1 MTNLVSCPFNS
12 YVTYNNMAQVSQELG
27 TENISKLLIKQSVPA
42 SIGFLIMSIYS
53 IVDTIYVGRWI
64 GPLAIGA
71 ITVVMP
77 ISFLISSIGMAIG
90 VGGASVISRAL
101 GSGDRRRALKTFG
114 NMVNATLHFA
124 IVLVILGFI
133 FDNEILTLFGGKGEI
148 LPYAKEYFIVILYG
162 IPFLA
167 WAMMSNNVIRAQG
180 RPKVAMYVMVI
191 PAIVNIILDPIFIIV
206 FKMGLAGAAWATTI
220 SYVISAVY
228 ALVFFLKGDSEIRFV
243 LKYFK
248 IDFGILRDIFSIG
261 SITLAR
267 QGSISLLIVVLNH
280 SLFSYAGEMGI
291 SVYGI
296 VNRIMMFALFPVI
309 GIVQGFLPIAG
320 YNYGAKN
327 PRRVRLSI
335 NTSIKYAVSLA
346 VGILAII
353 LTFSDHVVTAF
364 TTDSMLVEESSFA
377 LIFVFL
383 MSPLIAVQ
391 MVGSGYFQAIGKA
404 LPALLLTLTKQGFF
418 LIPLVLILPRFYGVN
433 GIWYSFPI
441 ADILSALV
449 TWIFL
454 QKEIK
459 NHLTLQNA

>member
-1 MTNLVSCPFNS
+1 MP
-12 YVTYNNMAQVSQELG
+12 QVSKELG
-27 TENISKLLIKQSVPA
+27 TESIGKLLIKQSVPA

-90 VGGASVISRAL
+90 VGGASIISRAL
-101 GSGDRRRALKTFG
+101 GSNDRQKALKTFG

-124 IVLVILGFI
+124 VVLVTVGFI
-133 FDNEILTLFGGKGEI
+133 FSEEILTFFGGKGNI
-148 LPYAKEYFIVILYG
+148 LPYATEYFRVILMG
-162 IPFLA
+162 VPFLA

-180 RPKVAMYVMVI
+180 RPKVAMLVMVI
-191 PAIVNIILDPIFIIV
+191 PAIINIILDPIFIIG
-206 FKMGLAGAAWATTI
+206 FNMGLSGAALATTI
-220 SYVISAVY
+220 SYVLSALY
-228 ALVFFLKGDSEIRFV
+228 ALRFFLKGDSEVRFIFR
-243 LKYFK
+243 YFK
-248 IDFGILRDIFSIG
+248 LNLKIVREIFSIG

-267 QGSISLLIVVLNH
+267 QSSISLLIVVLNH
-280 SLFSYAGEMGI
+280 TLFNYAGELGI

-296 VNRIMMFALFPVI
+296 VNRVMMFSLFPII

-327 PRRVRLSI
+327 APRVRESI
-335 NTSIKYAVSLA
+335 NTSIKYALFFSIA
-346 VGILAII
+346 ILTIM
-353 LTFSDHVVTAF
+353 LTFSNEVVSAF
-364 TTDSMLVEESSFA
+364 TSDNDLIQESSRA
-377 LIFVFL
+377 LVFIFL

-418 LIPLVLILPRFYGVN
+418 LIPLVLILPKFWGLD
-433 GIWYSFPI
+433 GIWYAFPI
-441 ADILSALV
+441 ADILSASV

-454 QKEIK
+454 QIEIR
-459 NHLTLQNA
+459 NHLYFEKAPPDNPVPTFPSSVEQ

>member
-1 MTNLVSCPFNS
+1 MT
-12 YVTYNNMAQVSQELG
+12 QKSQELG
-27 TENISKLLIKQSVPA
+27 TDSISSLLIKQSVPA
-42 SIGFLIMSIYS
+42 AIGFLIMSIYS

-71 ITVVMP
+71 VTVVMP
-77 ISFLISSIGMAIG
+77 ITFLISSVGMAIG

-101 GSGDRRRALKTFG
+101 GAGDRKRALKTFG

-124 IVLVILGFI
+124 VILVVLGFI
-133 FDNEILTLFGGKGEI
+133 YDEEILTVFGGKGDI
-148 LPYAKEYFIVILYG
+148 LPLAREYFIVILYG

-180 RPKVAMYVMVI
+180 RPKAAMYIMVI
-191 PAIVNIILDPIFIIV
+191 PALVNIVLDPIFIIW
-206 FKMGLAGAAWATTI
+206 FKMDLSGAAWATTI
-220 SYVISAVY
+220 SYAISAFY
-228 ALVFFLKGDSEIRFV
+228 ALRFFLKGDGEIRFV
-243 LKYFK
+243 LRYFK
-248 IDFGILRDIFSIG
+248 IDFLILRDIFSIG

-267 QGSISLLIVVLNH
+267 QSSVSLLIVVLNH

-296 VNRIMMFALFPVI
+296 VNRVMMFALFPVI

-327 PRRVRLSI
+327 IARVRASI
-335 NTSIKYAVSLA
+335 NTSIKYALSLA
-346 VGILAII
+346 GFILVLI
-353 LTFSDHVVTAF
+353 LLFSNKVVMAF
-364 TTDSMLVEESSFA
+364 TTDDTLIRESSFA
-377 LIFVFL
+377 LVFVFI
-383 MSPLIAVQ
+383 MSPLIGVQ

-418 LIPLVLILPRFYGVN
+418 LIPLVLIMPRFFGVN

-441 ADILSALV
+441 ADILSASV

-454 QKEIK
+454 NREIK
-459 NHLTLQNA
+459 SNLTLETSQIS

>member
-1 MTNLVSCPFNS
+1 MSQ
-12 YVTYNNMAQVSQELG
+12 ASQELG
-27 TENISKLLIKQSVPA
+27 SESIGKLIIKQSVPA

-77 ISFLISSIGMAIG
+77 ITFLISSVGMAIG
-90 VGGASVISRAL
+90 VGGASIISRAL
-101 GSGDRRRALKTFG
+101 GGKDRRRALRTFG
-114 NMVNATLHFA
+114 NMVNTTLHFA
-124 IVLVILGFI
+124 VILMVFGFI
-133 FDNEILTLFGGKGEI
+133 FDEEILRIFGGKGDI
-148 LPYAKEYFIVILYG
+148 LPFAQEYFRVLLYG
-162 IPFLA
+162 VPFLA

-180 RPKVAMYVMVI
+180 KPKVAMLVMVI
-191 PAIVNIILDPIFIIV
+191 PAVLNIILDPIFIIV
-206 FKMGLAGAAWATTI
+206 LDMGLAGAAWATTI
-220 SYVISAVY
+220 SYIISAGY
-228 ALVFFLKGDSEIRFV
+228 ALVFFLKGKSEITFILR
-243 LKYFK
+243 YFK
-248 IDFGILRDIFSIG
+248 LDFILIKEIFSIG

-267 QGSISLLIVVLNH
+267 QGTISLLIVVLNQT
-280 SLFSYAGEMGI
+280 LFNFAGELGI

-296 VNRIMMFALFPVI
+296 VNRVMMFALFPVI

-327 PRRVRLSI
+327 SNRVKKSI
-335 NTSIKYAVSLA
+335 NTSIKYAISISAITLTL
-346 VGILAII
+346 ILI
-353 LTFSDHVVTAF
+353 FSEYIVAAF
-364 TTDSMLVEESSFA
+364 TTDDTLIKESSFA
-377 LIFVFL
+377 LIFVFI

-418 LIPLVLILPRFYGVN
+418 LIPLVIIMPRIFGVP

-441 ADILSALV
+441 ADVLSALV

-454 QKEIK
+454 QKEIR
-459 NHLTLQNA
+459 NHLSFEEEVVSEPTAIH

>member
-1 MTNLVSCPFNS
+1 
-12 YVTYNNMAQVSQELG
+12 MAQVSKELG
-27 TENISKLLIKQSVPA
+27 TESIGKLLIQQSVPA

-77 ISFLISSIGMAIG
+77 ITFLISSIGMAIG
-90 VGGASVISRAL
+90 VGGASMISRAL
-101 GSGDRRRALKTFG
+101 GANDRKKALKTFG
-114 NMVNATLHFA
+114 NMVNTTLHFA
-124 IVLVILGFI
+124 IILVVLGFI
-133 FDNEILTLFGGKGEI
+133 FDEEILGLFGGKGDI
-148 LPYAKEYFIVILYG
+148 LPYAKEYFLVLLYG
-162 IPFLA
+162 VPFLA

-180 RPKVAMYVMVI
+180 RPKVAMLVMVI
-191 PAIVNIILDPIFIIV
+191 PAVINIILDPIFIIV
-206 FKMGLAGAAWATTI
+206 FDLGLAGAAWATSI

-228 ALVFFLKGDSEIRFV
+228 ALVFFLKGDGEIRFI
-243 LKYFK
+243 LKYFR
-248 IDFGILRDIFSIG
+248 IDFSIIREIFSIG

-267 QGSISLLIVVLNH
+267 QGSISILIVVLNQT
-280 SLFSYAGEMGI
+280 LFNFAGEMGI

-296 VNRIMMFALFPVI
+296 VNRVMMFAIFPVI

-320 YNYGAKN
+320 YNYGARN
-327 PRRVRLSI
+327 STRVRKSI
-335 NTSIKYAVSLA
+335 NTSIKYAT
-346 VGILAII
+346 ILASLI
-353 LTFSDHVVTAF
+353 LVLVISFSDYVVQAF
-364 TTDSMLVEESSFA
+364 TVDKELIKESSYA
-377 LIFVFL
+377 LVFVFL

-418 LIPLVLILPRFYGVN
+418 LIPLVLIMPHFFGVS

-459 NHLTLQNA
+459 NHLTLKSNDIITAPGTV

>member
-1 MTNLVSCPFNS
+1 MP
-12 YVTYNNMAQVSQELG
+12 QISQELG
-27 TENISKLLIKQSVPA
+27 TQNIGKLLIKQSVPA

-90 VGGASVISRAL
+90 VGGASIISRAF
-101 GSGDRRRALKTFG
+101 GNRDKKRAQKTFG
-114 NMVNATLHFA
+114 NMVNMTLHFA
-124 IVLVILGFI
+124 ILLVIAGFV
-133 FDNEILTLFGGKGEI
+133 FDDEILKIFGGKGEI
-148 LPYAKEYFIVILYG
+148 LPYAKEYFRVILIG

-167 WAMMSNNVIRAQG
+167 WAMMANNVIRAQG
-180 RPKVAMYVMVI
+180 RPKVAMMVMVI
-191 PAIVNIILDPIFIIV
+191 PAILNIILDPIFIIV
-206 FKMGLAGAAWATTI
+206 FDMGLAGAAWATSI
-220 SYVISAVY
+220 SYFISAGYSVY
-228 ALVFFLKGDSEIRFV
+228 FFIKGNSEIKFIFRYFSLD
-243 LKYFK
+243 LKIIK
-248 IDFGILRDIFSIG
+248 EIFAIG

-280 SLFSYAGEMGI
+280 SLFKYAGEMGI

-296 VNRIMMFALFPVI
+296 VNRVMMFALFPVI

-327 PRRVRLSI
+327 SERVKSSI
-335 NTSIKYAVSLA
+335 NVSIKYAL
-346 VGILAII
+346 ILSSVI
-353 LTFSDHVVTAF
+353 LTFILFFSDQIVTVF
-364 TTDSMLVEESSFA
+364 TTDKDLIRDSSFA
-377 LIFVFL
+377 LIFVYM

-404 LPALLLTLTKQGFF
+404 LPALFLTMTKQGFF
-418 LIPLVLILPRFYGVN
+418 LIPLVLILPIFYGVN

-441 ADILSALV
+441 ADVLSATV
-449 TWIFL
+449 TWLFL
-454 QKEIK
+454 KREIK
-459 NHLTLQNA
+459 NHLVPTK

>member
-1 MTNLVSCPFNS
+1 MS
-12 YVTYNNMAQVSQELG
+12 QVSKELG
-27 TENISKLLIKQSVPA
+27 TESISKLLVQQSVPA

-53 IVDTIYVGRWI
+53 IVDTIYVGRFI
-64 GPLAIGA
+64 GTLAIGA

-124 IVLVILGFI
+124 ILLVILGFI
-133 FDNEILTLFGGKGEI
+133 FDEEILTIFGGKGDI
-148 LPYAKEYFIVILYG
+148 LPFAREYFIVILYG
-162 IPFLA
+162 VPFLA

-191 PAIVNIILDPIFIIV
+191 PAILNIILDPIFIIV
-206 FKMGLAGAAWATTI
+206 LKMGLTGAAWATTI
-220 SYVISAVY
+220 SYIISAIY
-228 ALVFFLKGDSEIRFV
+228 ALIFFLKGNGEIKFV
-243 LKYFK
+243 FRYFR
-248 IDFGILRDIFSIG
+248 IDFGILKDIFSIG

-267 QGSISLLIVVLNH
+267 QSSVSLLIVVLNH
-280 SLFSYAGEMGI
+280 SLFSYAGELGI
-291 SVYGI
+291 AVYGI
-296 VNRIMMFALFPVI
+296 VNRVMMFALFPVI

-327 PRRVRLSI
+327 PERVLSSI
-335 NTSIKYAVSLA
+335 YTSIKYALTLA
-346 VGILAII
+346 SVILVLI
-353 LTFSDHVVTAF
+353 LTFSSKVVSAF
-364 TTDSMLVEESSFA
+364 TSDMQLIKESSFA
-377 LIFVFL
+377 LVFVFM

-418 LIPLVLILPRFYGVN
+418 LIPLVFIMPKFFGVN

-441 ADILSALV
+441 ADILSAII

-454 QKEIK
+454 QREIK
-459 NHLTLQNA
+459 NNLKLQFSK

>member
-1 MTNLVSCPFNS
+1 MTQKSE
-12 YVTYNNMAQVSQELG
+12 ELG
-27 TENISKLLIKQSVPA
+27 TESIGKLLIKQSVPA

-77 ISFLISSIGMAIG
+77 ISFLISSVGMAIG

-101 GSGDRRRALKTFG
+101 GSGDRKRALKTFG

-124 IVLVILGFI
+124 VILVILGFI
-133 FDNEILTLFGGKGEI
+133 YDEEILAIFGGKGDI
-148 LPYAKEYFIVILYG
+148 LPLAREYFIVILYG
-162 IPFLA
+162 VPFLA

-180 RPKVAMYVMVI
+180 RPKVAMYIMVI
-191 PAIVNIILDPIFIIV
+191 PAVINIILDPIFIIG
-206 FKMGLAGAAWATTI
+206 FKMGLSGAAWATTI
-220 SYVISAVY
+220 SYGISAFY
-228 ALVFFLKGDSEIRFV
+228 ALRFFLKGDSEIRFV

-248 IDFGILRDIFSIG
+248 IDFLILKDIFSIG

-267 QGSISLLIVVLNH
+267 QSSVSLLIVVLNH

-296 VNRIMMFALFPVI
+296 VNRVMMFALFPVI

-320 YNYGAKN
+320 YNYGARN
-327 PRRVRLSI
+327 IMRVRQSI
-335 NTSIKYAVSLA
+335 TTSIKYALSLA
-346 VGILAII
+346 GSILVLILA
-353 LTFSDHVVTAF
+353 FSNKIVMAF
-364 TTDSMLVEESSFA
+364 TTDDVLISESSYA
-377 LIFVFL
+377 LVFVFL

-433 GIWYSFPI
+433 GIWYAFPI

-454 QKEIK
+454 QREIK
-459 NHLTLQNA
+459 NNLSPEITKTSC